1 MSNSVHC
8 SSFQFKFQTKLN
20 IQAASVSENFRL
32 AADCSLTKMAK
43 KDYYQTLGVKKDA
56 KADEIKKAYRK
67 LARKHHPDV
76 NPNDKAAEEK
86 FKEIQE
92 AYDVLSDDKKRKV
105 FDRFGYYADNLDPD
119 APAYSTGAAGGASNF
134 DFSGFNFEPGGS
146 GGSSSSSFRDIFSD
160 LFGGANKTAQEPELP
175 RAMPKKGADIEMPL
189 ALSFEES
196 VTGLTTNITVN
207 RSEQCS
213 RCQGA
218 GDTGGVVVTCPT
230 CKGTGQ
236 VQRQG
241 GRLQFAQ
248 TCPDCAGTGRRREP
262 CSQCNGKGITPKTEQ
277 VKVRIPAGVDTG
289 SRVRI
294 PKKGQGGRLGAEPGD
309 LFIITNVGKHKFF
322 SRKGDNIYVT
332 VPITVPEAALGAKI
346 EVPTVEGKAQLKI
359 PAGTESGQKFR
370 LRERGFP
377 SLRNPNLR
385 GDQFVEVQISLP
397 RVISEETK
405 EILREFE
412 KANAENPRRAMG
424 LE

>member
-1 MSNSVHC
+1 
-8 SSFQFKFQTKLN
+8 
-20 IQAASVSENFRL
+20 
-32 AADCSLTKMAK
+32 MAK
-43 KDYYQTLGVKKDA
+43 KDYYQILGVKKDA

-67 LARKHHPDV
+67 LARKFHPDV
-76 NPNDKAAEEK
+76 NPNDKTAEEK

-92 AYDVLSDDKKRKV
+92 AYDILSDDKKRKV
-105 FDRFGYYADNLDPD
+105 FDRFGYYADNLDVNSSYGTSGTS
-119 APAYSTGAAGGASNF
+119 AGAAGGAGGF

-146 GGSSSSSFRDIFSD
+146 GGSSSSFRDIFSD
-160 LFGGANKTAQEPELP
+160 LFSGSGSKTAQPEPP
-175 RAMPKKGADIEMPL
+175 RAMPKRGADIEMPL

-218 GDTGGVVVTCPT
+218 GDTGGAIVTCPT
-230 CKGTGQ
+230 CKGAGQ
-236 VQRQG
+236 VQRSG

-248 TCPDCAGTGRRREP
+248 PCSDCEGTGRRRQP
-262 CSQCNGKGITPKTEQ
+262 CSQCNGKGVTPKTEQ

-294 PKKGQGGRLGAEPGD
+294 PKRGQGGRLGAEPGD
-309 LFIITNVGKHKFF
+309 LFIITNVGKHKHFT
-322 SRKGDNIYVT
+322 RKGDNIYVKI
-332 VPITVPEAALGAKI
+332 PITVPEAALGTKI
-346 EVPTVEGKAQLKI
+346 EVPTVEGKAHLKI

-385 GDQFVEVQISLP
+385 GDQFIEVQIALP

-405 EILREFE
+405 EILRSFE
-412 KANAENPRRAMG
+412 KANAENPRQAMG

>member
-1 MSNSVHC
+1 
-8 SSFQFKFQTKLN
+8 
-20 IQAASVSENFRL
+20 
-32 AADCSLTKMAK
+32 MAK
-43 KDYYQTLGVKKDA
+43 KDYYETLGVKKDV

-67 LARKHHPDV
+67 LARKYHPDV
-76 NPNDKAAEEK
+76 NPNDKTAEEK

-92 AYDVLSDDKKRKV
+92 AYDVLSDEKKRKV
-105 FDRFGYYADNLDPD
+105 FDRFGYYADNLDINSP
-119 APAYSTGAAGGASNF
+119 YGASASGGAGGY

-146 GGSSSSSFRDIFSD
+146 GSSTSSFRDIFSD
-160 LFGGANKTAQEPELP
+160 LFSGGGGGGSAKREPEPP
-175 RAMPKKGADIEMPL
+175 RAMPKKGADIEIPL

-218 GDTGGVVVTCPT
+218 GDTGGPVVVCTT
-230 CKGTGQ
+230 CKGAGQ
-236 VQRQG
+236 VQRSG
-241 GRLQFAQ
+241 GRLQFSQ
-248 TCPDCAGTGRRREP
+248 PCNDCGGTGRRRAP
-262 CSQCNGKGITPKTEQ
+262 CSLCNGKGVTPKTEQ
-277 VKVRIPAGVDTG
+277 VKIKIPAGVDTG

-294 PKKGQGGRLGAEPGD
+294 AKKGHGGRLGAEPGD
-309 LFIITNVGKHKFF
+309 LFILTNVGKHRYFT
-322 SRKGDNIYVT
+322 RKGDNIYVT
-332 VPITVPEAALGAKI
+332 VPITVPEAALGTKI
-346 EVPTVEGKAQLKI
+346 EVPTVEGRAHLKI
-359 PAGTESGQKFR
+359 PSGTESGQKFR

-385 GDQFVEVQISLP
+385 GDQFIEVQITLP

-405 EILREFE
+405 EILRSFE

>member
-1 MSNSVHC
+1 
-8 SSFQFKFQTKLN
+8 
-20 IQAASVSENFRL
+20 
-32 AADCSLTKMAK
+32 MAK
-43 KDYYQTLGVKKDA
+43 QDYYQILGVKKDA

-86 FKEIQE
+86 FKQVQE
-92 AYDVLSDDKKRKV
+92 AYDVLSDEKKRKV
-105 FDRFGYYADNLDPD
+105 FDRFGYYNDNLDPD
-119 APAYSTGAAGGASNF
+119 APQYAGGAAAGGAGGGF

-146 GGSSSSSFRDIFSD
+146 GGSSSFRDIFSD
-160 LFGGANKTAQEPELP
+160 LFGGANARREPEPP
-175 RAMPKKGADIEMPL
+175 RVMPKKGADIEIPL

-218 GDTGGVVVTCPT
+218 GDLGGAIITCPT
-230 CKGTGQ
+230 CQGSGQ
-236 VQRQG
+236 VQRSG
-241 GRLQFAQ
+241 GRLQFSQ
-248 TCPDCAGTGRRREP
+248 PCPDCGGTGRRREP
-262 CSQCNGKGITPKTEQ
+262 CPQCHGKGVTPKTEQ
-277 VKVRIPAGVDTG
+277 VKVRIPPGVDTG

-294 PKKGQGGRLGAEPGD
+294 PKKGQGGRLGGEPGD
-309 LFIITNVGKHKFF
+309 LFIITNVGKHRFF
-322 SRKGDNIYVT
+322 TRKGNNIYVT
-332 VPITVPEAALGAKI
+332 VPITVSEAALGAKI

-359 PAGTESGQKFR
+359 PAGTQSGQKFR
-370 LRERGFP
+370 LRERGVP
-377 SLRNPNLR
+377 SLRNKEMR
-385 GDQFVEVQISLP
+385 GDQFIEAQIALP

-412 KANAENPRRAMG
+412 KANPESPRRAMG